1 MGPLLSNNKLLPR
14 HRLLVWL
21 VPSVILLAVL
31 MAFSLRVHTNY
42 FDQKAATAD
51 FQPPSGVDWTD
62 RSQYKSIPT
71 LSASLLEKT
80 PLMGREPVLESLPE
94 IEATPETTRDVK
106 LAGVFANSSAPRA
119 TALISVNGAEARYFY
134 VGEEVLSGLVL
145 MSVSAQGVML
155 KSADGFEKLVFE
167 KPSIWTAL
175 VRPEL
180 NTARKISSRKTSA
193 APLPTSRL
201 EETTVAAL
209 MDTRSKPDARDE
221 HEIQSQQPMTH
232 GDRLAGI
239 RAMLKGKP

>member
-1 MGPLLSNNKLLPR
+1 MGPLLSNNKRIPR

-21 VPSVILLAVL
+21 VLSGVIIAIL
-31 MAFSLRVHTNY
+31 MAFSLRVHLND
-42 FDQKAATAD
+42 FDQKAITAD
-51 FQPPSGVDWTD
+51 FQLPSGMD
-62 RSQYKSIPT
+62 RPGRSSHNSIPA

-80 PLMGREPVLESLPE
+80 SLMGREPSPESLPE

-134 VGEEVLSGLVL
+134 VGEEVISGLAL

-175 VRPEL
+175 VKPEL

-201 EETTVAAL
+201 EATTMAAL

-221 HEIQSQQPMTH
+221 HEIQSQQPMAH